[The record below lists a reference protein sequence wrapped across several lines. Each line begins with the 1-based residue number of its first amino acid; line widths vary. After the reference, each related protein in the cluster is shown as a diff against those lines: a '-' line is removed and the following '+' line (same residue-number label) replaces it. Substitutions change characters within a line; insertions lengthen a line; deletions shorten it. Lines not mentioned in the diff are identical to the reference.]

1 MSLSGGQRHRVP
13 LEGPCLLGSADA
25 PPISGQRPA
34 SKFPTTTPQG
44 FKEWPLLEDL
54 ELTQRLRGAAGRPV
68 VVPAPVTTSGR
79 RWGRLGFWRT
89 LLVNQAVLAGFA
101 AGVDVNE
108 LARLYSA

>member
-1 MSLSGGQRHRVP
+1 
-13 LEGPCLLGSADA
+13 
-25 PPISGQRPA
+25 
-34 SKFPTTTPQG
+34 
-44 FKEWPLLEDL
+44 
-54 ELTQRLRGAAGRPV
+54 
-68 VVPAPVTTSGR
+68 VTTSGR